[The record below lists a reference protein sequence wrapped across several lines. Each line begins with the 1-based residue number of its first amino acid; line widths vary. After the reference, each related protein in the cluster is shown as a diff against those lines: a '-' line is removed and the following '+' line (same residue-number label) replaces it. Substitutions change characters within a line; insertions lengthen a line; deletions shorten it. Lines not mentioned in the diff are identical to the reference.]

1 MLGDVSGLARPYRV
15 EFRDRICGPVEMVVV
30 PRGVEHRTAAD
41 DEAEIILLEPAGV
54 LNTGNI
60 TDQEFTAHRWSIFWT
75 AYPLDVKQLERGAPG
90 EGGMELASADPGFH
104 RFSLVSRR
112 RVCRVRPQHISCR
125 RLRRLVHQPPR
136 L

>member
-1 MLGDVSGLARPYRV
+1 
-15 EFRDRICGPVEMVVV
+15 
-30 PRGVEHRTAAD
+30 
-41 DEAEIILLEPAGV
+41 LEPAGV

-60 TDQEFTAHRWSIFWT
+60 TDQKFTAHPWSIFWT

-90 EGGMELASADPGFH
+90 NGGMELASADPGFH

-125 RLRRLVHQPPR
+125 APAKAGAPAASAMIVAQTGGRFQPRTRLIRAKRATPTAIC
-136 L
+136 